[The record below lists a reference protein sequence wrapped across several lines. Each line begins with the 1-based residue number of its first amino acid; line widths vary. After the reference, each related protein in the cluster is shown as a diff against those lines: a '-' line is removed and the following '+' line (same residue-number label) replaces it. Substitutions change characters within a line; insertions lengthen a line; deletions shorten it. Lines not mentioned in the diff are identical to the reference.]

1 MDATYSAIQMLK
13 SGYDLAILNK
23 ATSMTITDFNNK
35 DHVSVPI
42 ATVNTMILELGNNFN
57 NERTRK
63 TTRRSAVLTAQ
74 ASRKKLVNKLADITA
89 A

>member
-57 NERTRK
+57 KRNV
-63 TTRRSAVLTAQ
+63 VLTAQ